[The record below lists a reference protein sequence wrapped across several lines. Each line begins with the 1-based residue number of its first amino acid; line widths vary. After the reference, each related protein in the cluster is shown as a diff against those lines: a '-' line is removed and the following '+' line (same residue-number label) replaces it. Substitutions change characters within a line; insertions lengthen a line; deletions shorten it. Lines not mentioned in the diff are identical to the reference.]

1 MLTLQRR
8 IVFGTLGASVSV
20 AALTW
25 LLAWLLPMP
34 WIAAVIGLVVAAVL
48 AVVLGSLLSRRLDR
62 NVRLLTESSGALSAS
77 DPGGAESMGQL
88 VDGLQRLES
97 SGARVSEVAGR
108 LVEVEQIAALI
119 TRVAHQT
126 HLLAINA
133 TMEAARAG
141 ESGRGFALVA
151 GEFRRLAEETE
162 ESAER
167 VTTLARGLLSEVDEV
182 VAALRAATGEVG
194 SGHTE
199 AARSSA
205 ELNRLAQEL
214 EQAIGRVARELGY
227 LTQGGGFTLE
237 RVEAE

>member
-1 MLTLQRR
+1 MLSLQKK
-8 IVFGTLGASVSV
+8 IVFGTLGASVLV
-20 AALTW
+20 AAFTW
-25 LLAWLLPMP
+25 LVAWLLPMP
-34 WIAAVIGLVVAAVL
+34 WLAAVIGLTM
-48 AVVLGSLLSRRLDR
+48 AVVIALVLGPLLSRRLEQG
-62 NVRLLTESSGALSAS
+62 VRVLAESAS
-77 DPGGAESMGQL
+77 SLSSADPGGTASMGQL
-88 VDGLQRLES
+88 LDGLNRLETS
-97 SGARVSEVAGR
+97 MTRVSEVAGR
-108 LVEVEQIAALI
+108 IVEVEQIAALI

-214 EQAIGRVARELGY
+214 EQAIGRIAREVGQV
-227 LTQGGGFTLE
+227 TQHGGFTLE
-237 RVEAE
+237 RVEVD